1 MLRRH
6 RRDRCRG
13 RRPNRQL
20 LSQPPL
26 LGPAPRS
33 RARASRFRR
42 PLVARR
48 RLLRA
53 SRFRR
58 PPAEAGGVR
67 RRAPEE
73 VLEAQCDHQLAPRG
87 QGPVHQDGL
96 LRLLLP
102 EVLLVRSV
110 RPPVERELQAAE
122 VGADPSVL
130 NRGGARVGGV
140 GGWLKTFSQ

>member
-1 MLRRH
+1 MLHRH

-13 RRPNRQL
+13 LHPNRRL
-20 LSQPPL
+20 LSQLPL
-26 LGPAPRS
+26 LGPALRS
-33 RARASRFRR
+33 RVRASRFRH

-58 PPAEAGGVR
+58 PPVGVDGVR

-102 EVLLVRSV
+102 EVPLVRSV

-140 GGWLKTFSQ
+140 GAWLKTFSP

>member
-33 RARASRFRR
+33 R
-42 PLVARR
+42 V
-48 RLLRA
+48 RA

-58 PPAEAGGVR
+58 PPAGVGGVR
-67 RRAPEE
+67 HRAPEE
-73 VLEAQCDHQLAPRG
+73 VLEAQCDPQLAPRG

-102 EVLLVRSV
+102 AVPLVRSV

-122 VGADPSVL
+122 VEAAPSVL
-130 NRGGARVGGV
+130 NRGGARVGVV
-140 GGWLKTFSQ
+140 GGWLKTSSP

>member
-33 RARASRFRR
+33 RVRASRFRR
-42 PLVARR
+42 PPGGRR

-58 PPAEAGGVR
+58 PPAGVGGVR
-67 RRAPEE
+67 HRAPEE
-73 VLEAQCDHQLAPRG
+73 VLEAQCDPQLAPRG

-102 EVLLVRSV
+102 AVPLVRSV

-122 VGADPSVL
+122 VEAAPSVL
-130 NRGGARVGGV
+130 NRGGARVGVV
-140 GGWLKTFSQ
+140 GGWPKTFSP